1 MSLDPGMHFGRP
13 SSTAVR
19 RLDLPRLVSTHH
31 QYPRTPSPLPA
42 PLQHNCA
49 SHYPANELTAHENIL
64 RIYHRTSGKE
74 KMAAGN
80 TGFLQQ
86 DARRGQDGTKIAASE
101 LVTTIRSRQG
111 PSLDNREA
119 GRSQPETTQILVA
132 NQTQRCRSKERARPK
147 DQHAK
152 RPIT

>member
-1 MSLDPGMHFGRP
+1 
-13 SSTAVR
+13 
-19 RLDLPRLVSTHH
+19 
-31 QYPRTPSPLPA
+31 
-42 PLQHNCA
+42 
-49 SHYPANELTAHENIL
+49 
-64 RIYHRTSGKE
+64 
-74 KMAAGN
+74 MAAEN

-152 RPIT
+152 RPEKDGTSRFYQADKHIYGSGY

>member
-1 MSLDPGMHFGRP
+1 MS
-13 SSTAVR
+13 
-19 RLDLPRLVSTHH
+19 
-31 QYPRTPSPLPA
+31 
-42 PLQHNCA
+42 
-49 SHYPANELTAHENIL
+49 
-64 RIYHRTSGKE
+64 KE
-74 KMAAGN
+74 RKKMAAEN

-132 NQTQRCRSKERARPK
+132 NQTQRSRSKERARPK

-152 RPIT
+152 GHITYQGPRSLRYILYTIIG